1 LKNKIADILSRFK
14 ISSRTKN
21 VAFCGLQLGLLMG
34 CASIKK
40 ATVVSGA
47 ALGAG
52 AIAGIATSGTAPVL
66 LAATGSAFVTSVGAD
81 LLMDTQTRGIDGM
94 NSCAPD
100 NFWSLLGQLVETGGW
115 LLLLIVVVP
124 MLFSW
129 LIPGPVKF
137 KSKGG

>member
-1 LKNKIADILSRFK
+1 LREKIGNILRHLRPVSTTIDR
-14 ISSRTKN
+14 
-21 VAFCGLQLGLLMG
+21 AFLLLSLGIVG

-66 LAATGSAFVTSVGAD
+66 LAASGSAFVTSVGAD
-81 LLMDTQTRGIDGM
+81 LLMDTQTRGIGGM

-137 KSKGG
+137 KGKDK